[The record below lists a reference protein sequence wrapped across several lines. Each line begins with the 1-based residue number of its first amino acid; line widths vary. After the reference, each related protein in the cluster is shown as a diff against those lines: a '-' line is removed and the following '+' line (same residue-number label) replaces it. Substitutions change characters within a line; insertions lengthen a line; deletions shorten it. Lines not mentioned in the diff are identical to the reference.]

1 MSRVNVLCTMH
12 INAQWCTM
20 PPFKEDLQSPK
31 SGLHHVLP
39 NSGILA
45 GDLSRNFSRK
55 SCLNCSPACSITSR
69 VAASPFASAIWQCA
83 INLQQHAKSSKS
95 ACVAD
100 FTDAI
105 QICFRTFR
113 GNPEV
118 FKYSAKGSESSV
130 DLPVEKGNNLANSS
144 PSVEFSTIF
153 RLRIHPILIYHI
165 YWRHRIIV
173 SGNGKLIFT
182 SSWSS
187 LGSFMQKSSPKFLR
201 VGSFKGKWGDPWES
215 TLMMYTTTYL
225 VAYMSI

>member
-1 MSRVNVLCTMH
+1 
-12 INAQWCTM
+12 M

-39 NSGILA
+39 NSGILE
-45 GDLSRNFSRK
+45 GDLSKNFSRK
-55 SCLNCSPACSITSR
+55 SCLNCSPACSITSI

-113 GNPEV
+113 GNPQV

-144 PSVEFSTIF
+144 PSAEFSTIF
-153 RLRIHPILIYHI
+153 RLWIHPILIYHI

-173 SGNGKLIFT
+173 SSNGKWIFT

-187 LGSFMQKSSPKFLR
+187 LGSFMLKSSTSFWGSVLSKENVGTLGR
-201 VGSFKGKWGDPWES
+201 VPWWCIPPR
-215 TLMMYTTTYL
+215 TCQPTI
-225 VAYMSI
+225 SI

>member
-1 MSRVNVLCTMH
+1 
-12 INAQWCTM
+12 M

-39 NSGILA
+39 NSGILE
-45 GDLSRNFSRK
+45 GDLSKNFSRK
-55 SCLNCSPACSITSR
+55 SCLNCSPACSITSI

-105 QICFRTFR
+105 HICFRTFR

-130 DLPVEKGNNLANSS
+130 DLPVEKGNNFANSS
-144 PSVEFSTIF
+144 PRVEFSTISDSG
-153 RLRIHPILIYHI
+153 LPHPILILLTYHI
-165 YWRHRIIV
+165 Y
-173 SGNGKLIFT
+173 
-182 SSWSS
+182 
-187 LGSFMQKSSPKFLR
+187 
-201 VGSFKGKWGDPWES
+201 
-215 TLMMYTTTYL
+215 
-225 VAYMSI
+225 